1 MYIEDF
7 LKECEDVRALAFEQ
21 RAAEEKEETEVRQLE
36 VMTEVPRR
44 RRPLKKGELL
54 GRQTTYRD
62 FSIVHVDSAVS
73 DKTNRQWKE
82 EGRQTLFG
90 EAMAKARKKEIDD
103 QMAEQGTFITAA
115 PNAGL
120 IPLTLGCYHLILSLA
135 LTLPLSLSLLFS
147 GEDEGAAIADAIA
160 DNVMAQVAASFGIGN
175 TAELLQM
182 RDLNKTGMFMTA
194 GDSDEEENEPEDN
207 VPTALFGGNT
217 MAPTDTLETQPL
229 ALNTALRA
237 LRFAVGHPLTNYSE
251 VCQETRTLAIMHSSQ
266 IDHLT
271 ANSAIMSNT
280 IHTNYSPL
288 LFSSSSYYYYY
299 YYSGTC

>member
-21 RAAEEKEETEVRQLE
+21 RAAEEKKETEVRQLE

-90 EAMAKARKKEIDD
+90 EAMARALKKEIDD

-115 PNAGL
+115 PNAGW
-120 IPLTLGCYHLILSLA
+120 IP
-135 LTLPLSLSLLFS
+135 
-147 GEDEGAAIADAIA
+147 
-160 DNVMAQVAASFGIGN
+160 
-175 TAELLQM
+175 
-182 RDLNKTGMFMTA
+182 
-194 GDSDEEENEPEDN
+194 
-207 VPTALFGGNT
+207 
-217 MAPTDTLETQPL
+217 
-229 ALNTALRA
+229 
-237 LRFAVGHPLTNYSE
+237 
-251 VCQETRTLAIMHSSQ
+251 
-266 IDHLT
+266 
-271 ANSAIMSNT
+271 
-280 IHTNYSPL
+280 
-288 LFSSSSYYYYY
+288 
-299 YYSGTC
+299 